1 MFRRSEVYMVSVD
14 SSLRCCR
21 RESVFEL
28 DIGMLL
34 PLDDAA
40 ALPRDYTC
48 NTSKPHI
55 HVTIALRDV
64 QDVVADDTMDSLSI
78 HCHFS
83 ELSAHGG

>member
-1 MFRRSEVYMVSVD
+1 MFGRSEVYMVSVD

-28 DIGMLL
+28 DISMLL

-40 ALPRDYTC
+40 ALPREYTC
-48 NTSKPHI
+48 NTSRPHS
-55 HVTIALRDV
+55 HVAIALRDV

-83 ELSAHGG
+83 APSAHGG

>member
-14 SSLRCCR
+14 SSLRCCQ

>member
-1 MFRRSEVYMVSVD
+1 
-14 SSLRCCR
+14 
-21 RESVFEL
+21 
-28 DIGMLL
+28 MLL